1 MLPLFSNPLNISLPS
16 PTRLPTF
23 CFEWA
28 DLICTF
34 APSHGEKHLC
44 ATKDKQVH
52 YLLILI
58 FQFYAVFSY
67 KKRTMGVDPK
77 KGKTLYVVRAV
88 CQKQRISFDNLC
100 EFMVDG
106 STVSQ
111 ADVIA
116 VFYKFRT
123 ILNMLCSQG
132 NIVDAGP
139 LGSFRPAFSAK
150 SVEKEEDFKPSTHIT
165 RTMILFRPSADFRTL
180 HNVEYFKVT
189 AQDKT
194 KAKKKLEEGNGAQ
207 PHP

>member
-1 MLPLFSNPLNISLPS
+1 
-16 PTRLPTF
+16 
-23 CFEWA
+23 
-28 DLICTF
+28 
-34 APSHGEKHLC
+34 
-44 ATKDKQVH
+44 
-52 YLLILI
+52 
-58 FQFYAVFSY
+58 
-67 KKRTMGVDPK
+67 
-77 KGKTLYVVRAV
+77 
-88 CQKQRISFDNLC
+88 
-100 EFMVDG
+100 MVDG

-194 KAKKKLEEGNGAQ
+194 KAKKKPEEGDGAQ

>member
-77 KGKTLYVVRAV
+77 KSKTLSLPKA
-88 CQKQRISFDNLC
+88 
-100 EFMVDG
+100 
-106 STVSQ
+106 TH
-111 ADVIA
+111 
-116 VFYKFRT
+116 KFRQS
-123 ILNMLCSQG
+123 LRVYGRWFHRKPGRCYSRFLQVPD
-132 NIVDAGP
+132 NIEYA
-139 LGSFRPAFSAK
+139 
-150 SVEKEEDFKPSTHIT
+150 
-165 RTMILFRPSADFRTL
+165 LFARQYCRRGTTWLISPCFQC
-180 HNVEYFKVT
+180 KVCR
-189 AQDKT
+189 KRR
-194 KAKKKLEEGNGAQ
+194 GF
-207 PHP
+207 

>member
-34 APSHGEKHLC
+34 APSRGEKHLC
-44 ATKDKQVH
+44 ATKDKQVR

-77 KGKTLYVVRAV
+77 KSKTLSLPKA
-88 CQKQRISFDNLC
+88 
-100 EFMVDG
+100 
-106 STVSQ
+106 TH
-111 ADVIA
+111 
-116 VFYKFRT
+116 KFRQS
-123 ILNMLCSQG
+123 LRVYGRWFHRKPSRCCSRFLQVPG

-139 LGSFRPAFSAK
+139 LGSFHPAFSAK
-150 SVEKEEDFKPSTHIT
+150 SLEKEEDFKPSTHIT

-194 KAKKKLEEGNGAQ
+194 KAKKKPEEGNGAQ

>member
-44 ATKDKQVH
+44 ATKYKQVR

-77 KGKTLYVVRAV
+77 KSKTLSLPKATHKFRQSLRVYGR
-88 CQKQRISFDNLC
+88 C
-100 EFMVDG
+100 

-111 ADVIA
+111 ADVAA
-116 VFYKFRT
+116 VFYKFRA
-123 ILNMLCSQG
+123 ILQTRDHL
-132 NIVDAGP
+132 VHFT
-139 LGSFRPAFSAK
+139 LL
-150 SVEKEEDFKPSTHIT
+150 SVQS
-165 RTMILFRPSADFRTL
+165 L
-180 HNVEYFKVT
+180 
-189 AQDKT
+189 Q
-194 KAKKKLEEGNGAQ
+194 KKKRILSLLLTLRGL
-207 PHP
+207 